1 MIFPAG
7 CSCYGGRQH
16 VFELATGQLL
26 MKSCRKN
33 RHDVMWSP
41 HRKVFYADP
50 RSNITTNSTISLYFL
65 GNKLFFFCPD
75 VKSKSPFQGAICPL
89 TCPQQ
94 YPLSSN
100 AFLKMTIPSKVWMYR
115 ASASLK
121 FLRNCFSNMPQKR
134 SYLDIFLNPQQMHF
148 CTFRWL
154 DLECYTESWRT
165 LISKTNLIC

>member
-1 MIFPAG
+1 MKTFLIAFKHWWNSISKFHNNGIFMWAITHKLIRSLNKLILPVNKNTFHTKIYCMIFPAG

-89 TCPQQ
+89 TCP
-94 YPLSSN
+94 
-100 AFLKMTIPSKVWMYR
+100 
-115 ASASLK
+115 
-121 FLRNCFSNMPQKR
+121 
-134 SYLDIFLNPQQMHF
+134 
-148 CTFRWL
+148 
-154 DLECYTESWRT
+154 
-165 LISKTNLIC
+165 

>member
-1 MIFPAG
+1 MMLCGLHTARYFMQTHVQILPLTQLTRFIFWAIN
-7 CSCYGGRQH
+7 Y
-16 VFELATGQLL
+16 
-26 MKSCRKN
+26 
-33 RHDVMWSP
+33 
-41 HRKVFYADP
+41 
-50 RSNITTNSTISLYFL
+50 
-65 GNKLFFFCPD
+65 FFFCPD

-134 SYLDIFLNPQQMHF
+134 VIQTLFKSPIDAFLYIPMAVFGMLHKNLGELLL
-148 CTFRWL
+148 TK
-154 DLECYTESWRT
+154 
-165 LISKTNLIC
+165 LI

>member
-1 MIFPAG
+1 MMLCGLHTARYFMQTHVQILPLTQLSHFIFWAI
-7 CSCYGGRQH
+7 
-16 VFELATGQLL
+16 
-26 MKSCRKN
+26 N
-33 RHDVMWSP
+33 
-41 HRKVFYADP
+41 
-50 RSNITTNSTISLYFL
+50 
-65 GNKLFFFCPD
+65 FFFCPD

-154 DLECYTESWRT
+154 YLECYTKSWGT
-165 LISKTNLIC
+165 LINKTNSICSQCLS